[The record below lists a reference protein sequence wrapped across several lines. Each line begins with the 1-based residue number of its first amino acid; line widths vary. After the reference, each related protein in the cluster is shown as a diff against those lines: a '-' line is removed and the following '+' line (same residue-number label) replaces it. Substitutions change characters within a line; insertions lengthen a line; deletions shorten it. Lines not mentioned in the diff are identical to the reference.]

1 MVQPV
6 VSERLQ
12 AGVRRSAAARAAGR
26 AGSSLPDH
34 NSITHILPR
43 AVARG
48 SLFVLPCRTCG
59 APAQPASRAA
69 RQKTHG
75 RSAAL
80 QGQTAR
86 RSDGYNFFCM
96 TEPPFPIEAAFIR
109 LPAESR
115 GIFMQ
120 KRKNKKAPASCRS
133 LCFSYKRTENQYTL
147 TCFLSL
153 PLRSNLTT
161 PSLRAKSVSS
171 PPMPTLLPGWIL
183 VPR

>member
-48 SLFVLPCRTCG
+48 SLFALPHRTCG
-59 APAQPASRAA
+59 APAQTASRAA
-69 RQKTHG
+69 RQRTHG

-86 RSDGYNFFCM
+86 RTDGYNFFCM
-96 TEPPFPIEAAFIR
+96 TE
-109 LPAESR
+109 
-115 GIFMQ
+115 GIVHDRVGFYTPSCGKPRDLHAKAQ
-120 KRKNKKAPASCRS
+120 NKKAPASCRS